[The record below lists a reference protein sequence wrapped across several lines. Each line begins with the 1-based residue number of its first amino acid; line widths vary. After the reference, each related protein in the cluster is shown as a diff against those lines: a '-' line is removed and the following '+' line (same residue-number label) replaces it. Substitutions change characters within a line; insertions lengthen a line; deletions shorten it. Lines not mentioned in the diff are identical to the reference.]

1 MSEILAN
8 YGGGGNYTG
17 KTDGVA
23 YTQKKLPISGDDY
36 KFRVDKKGST
46 DDFSIEKKQD
56 TVSVTRFD
64 HTKDVT
70 ITNGLSSK
78 TGKLEGKITIKRTP
92 ETDSE
97 TVSQSGDRIFI
108 DRAGTDKDI
117 EILKKGNEIIVNRS
131 NTAVYTKFRSGEESW
146 EIDRE
151 GYRSDVK
158 IFRDAAN
165 PKIIKIDK
173 YGDAEDV
180 AVERTDEKGL
190 DINTWHKEVTMTP
203 EGFNLITGWLDKGLN
218 AEDLVSLTE
227 DGNVKL
233 LDDQLK

>member
-1 MSEILAN
+1 MSEIL
-8 YGGGGNYTG
+8 GNYNSSYPG
-17 KTDGVA
+17 KTDDVR

-36 KFRVDKKGST
+36 KLRVDKKGST

-56 TVSVTRFD
+56 TVTITRFD
-64 HTKDVT
+64 QTKNVT
-70 ITNGLSSK
+70 ITNGLSAK
-78 TGKLEGKITIKRTP
+78 AGKVEGKITIKRTP
-92 ETDSE
+92 ESE
-97 TVSQSGDRIFI
+97 SENVSQSGDRIFI
-108 DRAGTDKDI
+108 DRAGTDKDV
-117 EILKKGNEIIVNRS
+117 EILKKGNEIVVNRS
-131 NTAVYTKFRSGEESW
+131 NTAVYTKFRRGEESW

-158 IFRDAAN
+158 IFRDASN

-180 AVERTDEKGL
+180 AVERTDDKGL
-190 DINTWHKEVTMTP
+190 DINTWHNEVTMTP
-203 EGFNLITGWLDKGLN
+203 EGFNIITGWLEKGLN
-218 AEDLVSLTE
+218 AEDLVYLTE